1 MRFMML
7 MIPKGYETAAPGGM
21 PDAKAVEAMMKYNKS
36 LQKAGVLLALDGL
49 HPPSTGAR
57 VSFPGGKPKV
67 TDGPFAEAKE
77 VIGGYWMIEAK
88 SKAEAVEW
96 AKRCPAGE
104 NEVIE
109 IRQVQE
115 MSDFPADVQKAAAGF
130 AEMQEELGQLK
141 QS

>member
-7 MIPKGYETAAPGGM
+7 MIPKGYEKAAPDTV

-130 AEMQEELGQLK
+130 AEMQKELGQLK

>member
-1 MRFMML
+1 MML
-7 MIPKGYETAAPGGM
+7 MIPKGYETAAPGAM

-130 AEMQEELGQLK
+130 AEMQKELGQLK